1 MDFPVVAMI
10 ENLFERYEIKP
21 AAYHGGKLNG
31 VDCREVMKQASNLYN
46 DIQRYLLTISH
57 PDRCTDD
64 IIISTCKLHRDIAQT
79 SDTVTSKMRLKRGQP
94 QPSDFQI
101 LQRALNNLDYLWT
114 QAGLSYTP
122 KIHGI
127 LGHAYTQME
136 QLGGFGD
143 LLEDDL
149 EHLHQTSKRITDRT
163 SRIKSKMQQAL
174 SHSKIEAKQ
183 NHIEVRDATMKQKID
198 SKREFKVRKADAI
211 SRGVEAKAERDEK
224 RMTTLVSVEQK
235 QHQKHL
241 TFHEKE
247 KLRLLN
253 LS

>member
-1 MDFPVVAMI
+1 
-10 ENLFERYEIKP
+10 
-21 AAYHGGKLNG
+21 
-31 VDCREVMKQASNLYN
+31 
-46 DIQRYLLTISH
+46 
-57 PDRCTDD
+57 
-64 IIISTCKLHRDIAQT
+64 
-79 SDTVTSKMRLKRGQP
+79 MRLKRGQP

-101 LQRALNNLDYLWT
+101 LRRALNNLDYLWT